1 MDFKWPMKKR
11 KVQSQHLTQLKLN
24 ADEVLPISR
33 WDSYAVEEVLLEEAP
48 TLLDSLSL
56 DLPRPA
62 QTTFKPT
69 ISWQMSFST
78 ALEARELNPS
88 FMQPTVTEAPNFN
101 LGPPVPVM
109 LEARDPLTVA
119 PAPAIASGEH
129 SVVARLNGHGAECGL
144 GTTRGCNR

>member
-11 KVQSQHLTQLKLN
+11 KVQSQHLTQLELN

-33 WDSYAVEEVLLEEAP
+33 WDSYTVGEVLLEEAP

-69 ISWQMSFST
+69 ISWQMSFPT

-88 FMQPTVTEAPNFN
+88 FKRPRFAYSSPGPCHCQSTVFNPGTLGSISRTLTQVKTETYQP
-101 LGPPVPVM
+101 
-109 LEARDPLTVA
+109 R
-119 PAPAIASGEH
+119 
-129 SVVARLNGHGAECGL
+129 
-144 GTTRGCNR
+144 